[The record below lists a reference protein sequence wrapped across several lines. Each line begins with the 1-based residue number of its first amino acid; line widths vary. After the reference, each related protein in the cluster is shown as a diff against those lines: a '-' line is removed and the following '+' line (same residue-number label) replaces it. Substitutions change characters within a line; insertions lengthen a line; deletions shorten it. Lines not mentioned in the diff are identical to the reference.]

1 MSVFKE
7 ADEGAG
13 GGGSEVSY
21 GITIPHSATTT
32 SAAGG
37 LGLIFGSSLISTPP
51 FPGDFGSHQGPFG
64 GLGLG
69 LGSKAEALGGLGWF
83 NGGASPSSAVAH
95 SSGLRQSRLGPG
107 TLTFSSP
114 AGGAGKEIS
123 GVKVCPRP
131 ANSNEAGGSPMAMAE
146 CS

>member
-7 ADEGAG
+7 AEEGPGG

-21 GITIPHSATTT
+21 GITIPHSATT

-37 LGLIFGSSLISTPP
+37 LGLMFGSSLISTPP
-51 FPGDFGSHQGPFG
+51 FPGDFASSQGPFG
-64 GLGLG
+64 GLG
-69 LGSKAEALGGLGWF
+69 SKMEAPLLGGLGWF

-95 SSGLRQSRLGPG
+95 SSAFRQSRLGPG

-114 AGGAGKEIS
+114 AAGGAKG
-123 GVKVCPRP
+123 GP
-131 ANSNEAGGSPMAMAE
+131 AAGRTEGGGSPKVAE